1 MAESDETVQKASQ
14 EALNFCKNIKN
25 EDIESCLFKDELV
38 NVSDDGKT
46 LGELI
51 INVQKVLHSG
61 EVALLV
67 HASSQGKVDDF
78 PTGTTL
84 TAYVRHDL
92 SLIEQHHQ
100 EFVKVPEHELEKIT
114 TMKVDYEENILTVN
128 MQITQGAETK
138 TNSYSYPLDDVEGL
152 ITEGSNLILQRLLAK
167 MEVQEFND
175 LVFLNIDP
183 ESGKIFPGT
192 YKSLPERMQSVDKK
206 QISVLGIERTV
217 LSANELPCTWQSF
230 FMDDG
235 HLTMRVQIGS
245 PHVVTVETVP
255 QRIDRDDYEQKP
267 IFVKKPLNWE
277 EDAELKSIFLERKEA
292 LKADHFTYLRE
303 HPDAQALLADFMQ
316 FVLLRKP
323 NDIIEFAGEF
333 FSSFSASLPET
344 SSYKHS

>member
-1 MAESDETVQKASQ
+1 MGENDENVQKASQ
-14 EALNFCKNIKN
+14 DALNFCKNINK

-38 NVSDDGKT
+38 NVSNDDKT
-46 LGELI
+46 LGELT
-51 INVQKVLHSG
+51 INVEKVLHSG
-61 EVALLV
+61 EVVLLV
-67 HASSQGKVDDF
+67 HAFSQGKIDDVSA
-78 PTGTTL
+78 GTSL

-100 EFVKVPEHELEKIT
+100 EFVKVPDHELEKIT
-114 TMKVDYEENILTVN
+114 TMKANYEENVLTVN
-128 MQITQGAETK
+128 TQITQGSETK
-138 TNSYSYPLDDVEGL
+138 SHSYSYPLNDVEGL

-183 ESGKIFPGT
+183 ESGKLFPGT
-192 YKSLPERMQSVDKK
+192 YKSLPERMQNVDKK
-206 QISVLGIERTV
+206 EISVLGIERTV
-217 LSANELPCTWQSF
+217 LSANELPGTWQSF

-235 HLTMRVQIGS
+235 HLTMRVQVGS

-323 NDIIEFAGEF
+323 DDIIKFAGEF